1 MSLNSSRRMLR
12 TWRTPSSPY
21 NTVGLRRN
29 KFENGTNHPAMH
41 RLLLGLYIRYS
52 DVTESM
58 LTTAYDRHF
67 VGITRHSKGRMCRY
81 NWHSAGFLTWPFPM
95 LKYKYIFQIKYP
107 EAILSNS
114 TRRLLW
120 FEITEMLIAV

>member
-1 MSLNSSRRMLR
+1 MLFIVFLFQVVLSLLLCEIYVPVNVIVSLNSSRRMLR

-41 RLLLGLYIRYS
+41 RLLIGLCIRYS

-58 LTTAYDRHF
+58 LTTAFDRHF
-67 VGITRHSKGRMCRY
+67 VGITRHSKERKCADTIGTVLV
-81 NWHSAGFLTWPFPM
+81 S
-95 LKYKYIFQIKYP
+95 
-107 EAILSNS
+107 
-114 TRRLLW
+114 
-120 FEITEMLIAV
+120 